1 MGEMPTALMV
11 TVQKKTVA
19 TYTMMPFNCS
29 HELTYFPQIQLLDVL
44 LLEA

>member
-1 MGEMPTALMV
+1 MGEIPTALMV
-11 TVQKKTVA
+11 TVQKKTCC
-19 TYTMMPFNCS
+19 TMMPFNCS